1 MSCRETQELLHGYV
15 DGQLD
20 LVRSLE
26 MERHFRECSACAR
39 DYENLRGM
47 QSAMSGS
54 IPYFQPPAGL
64 ETRLHARLRAESG
77 AQQRVPRFAAPW
89 KWAAVAAAL
98 VLTAS
103 VTWRTTLLSRPLAET
118 LAAEVVAGHVRSL
131 MAEHL
136 TDVPSSDRHTVK
148 PWFNGKLD
156 FSPAVGDFPDKGFT
170 LAGGRL
176 DYLDGRSVAA
186 LVYHRRQHV
195 INLFVWPAP
204 ERADSGIQT
213 TDRQGYH
220 VLHWTKAHM
229 NYWAVSDLNPRE
241 MGEFTDLLRRAD

>member
-1 MSCRETQELLHGYV
+1 MNCRETQELLHGYV

-26 MERHFRECSACAR
+26 MERHFRECPDCAR

-47 QSAMSGS
+47 RSAMSGS

-64 ETRLHARLRAESG
+64 EQRLHARLRAESG
-77 AQQRVPRFAAPW
+77 APQRVRGFAVPW

-98 VLTAS
+98 VLTAT
-103 VTWRTTLLSRPLAET
+103 VTWRTALVSQRPAET
-118 LAAEVVAGHVRSL
+118 LAEEVVSNHVRSL
-131 MAEHL
+131 MAGHL

-148 PWFNGKLD
+148 PWFSGKLD
-156 FSPAVGDFPDKGFT
+156 YSPAVGDFPDKGFT

-176 DYLDGRSVAA
+176 DYLDGHSVAA
-186 LVYHRRQHV
+186 LVYHQRQHV

-204 ERADSGIQT
+204 ERADSEIQT

-220 VLHWTKAHM
+220 VLNWTKAHM
-229 NYWAVSDLNPRE
+229 NYWAVSDLNA
-241 MGEFTDLLRRAD
+241 GELTEFAGLIRKTD